1 LFARRLFTGLAIA
14 LWSANAG
21 MKAMFDA
28 LNVAY
33 DEQEKR
39 SFIKLNFLSLSF
51 TLGAIVFILVAIGA
65 IVVVPLVLQFVGLGK
80 VAE

>member
-1 LFARRLFTGLAIA
+1 
-14 LWSANAG
+14 